1 MRRYGEGS
9 SGGGDQAGAEGGE
22 RRYKG
27 VRRRRWGKWVS
38 EVRVPG
44 TRERL
49 WLGSFS
55 TPEAAAVAF
64 DTAVFYLKG
73 PASTGGLN
81 FPGRMLPGAWAGLS
95 PRSIQKAAS
104 DTGMA
109 VDAELAQRVPSQ
121 GARAGDEAAAGRED
135 MNAAYNMYVGNEY
148 REEEDGAL
156 DISVD
161 DMEIYL

>member
-1 MRRYGEGS
+1 MAGKE
-9 SGGGDQAGAEGGE
+9 GGD

-27 VRRRRWGKWVS
+27 VRRRSWGKWVT

-49 WLGSFS
+49 WLGSYS
-55 TPEAAAVAF
+55 TPEAAAVAY

-73 PASTGGLN
+73 PSSAGGLN
-81 FPGRMLPGAWAGLS
+81 FPGRLSPAAWAGLS
-95 PRSIQKAAS
+95 PRSIQQVAC
-104 DTGMA
+104 DMGMA
-109 VDAELAQRVPSQ
+109 LDAELVSLMPSEDDAEAV
-121 GARAGDEAAAGRED
+121 ARREQEYSASIMHVRGD
-135 MNAAYNMYVGNEY
+135 
-148 REEEDGAL
+148 AL